1 MTAFLP
7 SAVPTTDTGA
17 AWCDVLFVGAGPK
30 ALMALAELDT
40 HLAGIGP
47 DRPPLRITLCDP
59 AQPGPGA
66 VWDPEQPGHLRMNV
80 DAGIVD
86 LRCPSVPESYR
97 EWELRVFLATAGE
110 TFPPRAQVGRYLEW
124 AAERLA
130 SSPRLELRHCAG
142 RVTEVER
149 DGDSWRASVDTAD
162 GPVSWR
168 SPIVALCTGHADAGG
183 ADHRLITS
191 GDGANRAGPLTVT
204 GAALTGIDV
213 VLDVTEGRGGEW
225 RRTEAGEPEYAA
237 SGAEPRLIT
246 LTSRSGEMMLP
257 KPATDQRRIVDAVR
271 TVTSAVPTGGEP
283 DDAWWRTFA
292 DAASAAARTEGV
304 DLDAPGLLYHLDYG
318 TQNDLPAAEQ
328 WAVGLARAHGILDG
342 DPAWWWGRA
351 WSAGYRDV
359 VRSLERGTRDPALW
373 ERWRRR
379 AARLEKWAFG
389 PPPATVSK
397 LQALHRAGLLTV
409 SAGGATGTSHAS
421 ATPGTAIRAVTAG
434 PGVLTRPANALDYAP
449 AHDAAHDAAHDD
461 LWASLLARGHVMVRV
476 GERGVFTRPDG
487 VCLTP
492 SGQPSAGLAA
502 LGRPT
507 EDPVIGHDT
516 LNRTLHQDGERWS
529 RAVAEWVAGAQSP
542 IAALPFPDHE
552 RNSR

>member
-7 SAVPTTDTGA
+7 GAGPATTGA

-30 ALMALAELDT
+30 ALMALAGLDT
-40 HLAGIGP
+40 RLAGLGP

-59 AQPGPGA
+59 APPGPGA
-66 VWDPEQPGHLRMNV
+66 VWDPEQPAHLRMNV

-97 EWELRVFLATAGE
+97 EWERRIYPGTAGE
-110 TFPPRAQVGRYLEW
+110 TFPPRTQVGRYLGW

-130 SSPRLELRHCAG
+130 SSPRLSLRHCAG
-142 RVTEVER
+142 RVSEVER
-149 DGDSWRASVDTAD
+149 DGDSWRTSVDTAD
-162 GPVSWR
+162 GPIFWR

-183 ADHRLITS
+183 ADHRLITR
-191 GDGANRAGPLTVT
+191 GDGADRTGPLTVT
-204 GAALTGIDV
+204 GAALTAIDV
-213 VLDVTEGRGGEW
+213 VLDVTEGRGGAW
-225 RRTEAGEPEYAA
+225 LRTPEGELEYAA

-257 KPATDQRRIVDAVR
+257 KPATDQRRILDAVR
-271 TVTSAVPTGGEP
+271 TVMSAVPTGGEP

-292 DAASAAARTEGV
+292 DAASAAARTEGIELGS
-304 DLDAPGLLYHLDYG
+304 DELMRHLDQG
-318 TQNDLPAAEQ
+318 TTQASAAVQ
-328 WAVGLARAHGILDG
+328 WAQGLARAHGTLDG

-359 VRSLERGTRDPALW
+359 VRTLERGTRDPALW

-409 SAGGATGTSHAS
+409 RAGSSTGNTDAS
-421 ATPGTAIRAVTAG
+421 ATPGTALRAVTAG
-434 PGVLTRPANALDYAP
+434 PGVLTRPADALDPAP
-449 AHDAAHDAAHDD
+449 AHDD
-461 LWASLLARGHVMVRV
+461 LWASLLARGHVTVRA

-492 SGQPSAGLAA
+492 SGQPSAGLAS

-516 LNRTLHQDGERWS
+516 LNGTLHQDGERWS
-529 RAVAEWVAGAQSP
+529 RAVAEWVAGARCP

>member
-7 SAVPTTDTGA
+7 SAGPATTGA

-40 HLAGIGP
+40 RLAGLGP

-59 AQPGPGA
+59 APPGPGA
-66 VWDPEQPGHLRMNV
+66 VWDPEQPAHLRMNV

-97 EWELRVFLATAGE
+97 EWERRSYPGTAGE

-124 AAERLA
+124 TAERLA

-149 DGDSWRASVDTAD
+149 DGDSWRASVATAD
-162 GPVSWR
+162 GPVFWR

-183 ADHRLITS
+183 ADHRLITR
-191 GDGANRAGPLTVT
+191 GDGADRTGPLTVT
-204 GAALTGIDV
+204 GAALTAIDV
-213 VLDVTEGRGGEW
+213 VLDVTEGRGGAW
-225 RRTEAGEPEYAA
+225 LRTPEGELEYTA
-237 SGAEPRLIT
+237 SGAEPRLIS
-246 LTSRSGEMMLP
+246 LASRSGEMMLP
-257 KPATDQRRIVDAVR
+257 KPATDQRRVLDAVL

-292 DAASAAARTEGV
+292 DAASAAARTEGIELGS
-304 DLDAPGLLYHLDYG
+304 DELMRHLDQG
-318 TQNDLPAAEQ
+318 TPRASAAVQ
-328 WAVGLARAHGILDG
+328 WAQGLARAHGVLDG

-359 VRSLERGTRDPALW
+359 VRSLERSTRDPALW

-397 LQALHRAGLLTV
+397 LQALHQAGLLT
-409 SAGGATGTSHAS
+409 GGTTGRSDAS
-421 ATPGTAIRAVTAG
+421 ATVGTALRAVTAG
-434 PGVLTRPANALDYAP
+434 PGVLTRPADALDPAP
-449 AHDAAHDAAHDD
+449 AHDD
-461 LWASLLARGHVMVRV
+461 LWASLLARGHVTVRV

-487 VCLTP
+487 VCLAP
-492 SGQPSAGLAA
+492 SGQPSPGLAA

-529 RAVAEWVAGAQSP
+529 RAVAEWVAGARSP